1 MAVDPDSIPRYPQPV
16 DRAPS
21 RTCGNCAFC
30 KLPPGCAVCVR
41 DVVLPSDV
49 DDGELVVVGVDDE
62 GCAHWRISKWA

>member
-1 MAVDPDSIPRYPQPV
+1 MAVYPSTTS
-16 DRAPS
+16 DRTEPPEVPS